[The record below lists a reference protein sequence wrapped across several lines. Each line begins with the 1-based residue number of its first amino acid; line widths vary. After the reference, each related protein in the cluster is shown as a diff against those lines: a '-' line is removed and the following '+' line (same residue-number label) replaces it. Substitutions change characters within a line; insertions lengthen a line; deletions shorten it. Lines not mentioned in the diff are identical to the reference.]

1 MPDLLDLINLAIY
14 IKLHQVDSEDSL
26 KLTSVEI
33 HHVNVH
39 VYVYVKKSLKWLQL
53 RRHDNVKASYDNPKM
68 RNPSWKITF

>member
-39 VYVYVKKSLKWLQL
+39 VYVYVKKSLK
-53 RRHDNVKASYDNPKM
+53 
-68 RNPSWKITF
+68 